1 MNKYFFYIF
10 PIVAISII
18 IVASLLADKYNTAS
32 QEEVYEDTKTPMDTI
47 EIYKVPS
54 FLKNTTY
61 IYSDYRGCG
70 TGATLIDSSYTPP
83 QKYSFNEITVQI
95 KGNTAITG
103 VGKYNYVT
111 HKILSAEYYE
121 IGCRPLA
128 ILHTNK
134 GEIRIAKGIVYDPF
148 ERDEYS
154 IYFTY
159 NNFTAYSHT
168 LGINTQLPS
177 PHIIKVKD

>member
-18 IVASLLADKYNTAS
+18 IASLLADKYNTAS
-32 QEEVYEDTKTPMDTI
+32 QEEVYEATKTPMDTI
-47 EIYKVPS
+47 EIYKVRS
-54 FLKNTTY
+54 FLANTTY
-61 IYSDYRGCG
+61 FYCNYGRG
-70 TGATLIDSSYTPP
+70 TGATLIDSTFTPP
-83 QKYSFNEITVQI
+83 VKASFNSIAVQI

-103 VGKYNYVT
+103 IGYDCVT

-121 IGCRPLA
+121 IGCCRLLA

-134 GEIRIAKGIVYDPF
+134 GEIRIARGIVYDPF
-148 ERDEYS
+148 ECNEYS

-159 NNFTAYSHT
+159 NNVTAYSHT
-168 LGINTQLPS
+168 FGINTQLPS